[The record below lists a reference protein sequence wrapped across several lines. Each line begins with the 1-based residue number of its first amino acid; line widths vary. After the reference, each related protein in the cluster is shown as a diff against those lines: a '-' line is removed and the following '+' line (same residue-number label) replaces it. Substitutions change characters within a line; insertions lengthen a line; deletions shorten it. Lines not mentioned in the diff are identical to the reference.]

1 MRLPLIL
8 SDLKEGK
15 IILTERTIAAISTPQ
30 GTGGLSVIRISG
42 SNAVEIAD
50 KIFRGASLKKAET
63 HTVHYGHIVNING
76 DIIDEVLATVMLAPR
91 TFTREDTVEIS
102 CHGGSVT
109 THAVLNAVTEAGA
122 YMAQPGEFTKRAFMN
137 GRIDLSQAE
146 AVIDIINARNEL
158 SRRNAVSQ
166 LGGSLS
172 KEIKS
177 VRDELVH
184 LSAQMQVIIDYP
196 DEDLEDVTTEDI
208 ENICRICA
216 EKTEKLIRSADN
228 GKIIKEGIRTAIVG
242 KPNVGKSSILNY
254 LAQDERA
261 IVTDIAGTTR
271 DVIEE
276 SVTIN
281 GIPLILSDTAGIHD
295 TEDTVEKIGVEKSR
309 RYIDSADLVIVV
321 LDSSDALDSEDMS
334 ILDETKDKKRII
346 LFNKT
351 DKTAESVLNGFKAVE
366 DEAIAVSAVTGE
378 GMEELAGAIER
389 LCRLGDIQSENGAV
403 ITNMRHK
410 SALINANEA
419 LVRAAD
425 ALAAGMPADIV
436 SIDIASAMD
445 ALGEITGETVSESVV
460 NDIFHNFC
468 VGK

>member
-1 MRLPLIL
+1 M
-8 SDLKEGK
+8 K
-15 IILTERTIAAISTPQ
+15 ERTIAAISTPQ

-42 SNAVEIAD
+42 SNAVDIAD
-50 KIFRGASLKKAET
+50 KIFRGKSLKAAAT
-63 HTVHYGHIVNING
+63 HTVHYGRIVNAKG
-76 DIIDEVLATVMLAPR
+76 SIIDEVLAVVMLAPK

-109 THAVLNAVTEAGA
+109 TREVLSAAIEAGA
-122 YMAQPGEFTKRAFMN
+122 YMAEPGEFTKRAFMN

-146 AVIDIINARNEL
+146 AVIDVINAKNEL

-172 KEIKS
+172 KEIKT
-177 VRDELVH
+177 VRDALVH

-208 ENICRICA
+208 ENICRDCA
-216 EKTEKLIRSADN
+216 QKTEKLIKSADN
-228 GKIIKEGIRTAIVG
+228 GKIIKDGIRTVIAG

-254 LAQDERA
+254 LARDERA
-261 IVTDIAGTTR
+261 IVTDVAGTTR

-276 SVTIN
+276 SVTIK

-295 TEDTVEKIGVEKSR
+295 TEDEVEKIGVEKSR

-321 LDSSDALDSEDMS
+321 LDSSEELSAEDLRV
-334 ILDETKDKKRII
+334 LDETKDKKRII
-346 LFNKT
+346 LLNKT
-351 DKTAESVLNGFKAVE
+351 DKAAEAASDNTTGIEGEL
-366 DEAIAVSAVTGE
+366 IPVSAVTGE
-378 GMEELAGAIER
+378 GMEELAAAIER
-389 LCRLGDIQSENGAV
+389 LCRLDEINAENGAV

-410 SALINANEA
+410 SALINANAA
-419 LVRAAD
+419 LTRAAD
-425 ALAAGMPADIV
+425 ALNRGMPADIV
-436 SIDIASAMD
+436 SIDISEAMD